1 MNHDEYRAAV
11 LDVAY
16 LAACAVNGTVPDAEW
31 VGQMDLETL
40 YQAAD
45 RHLLTGITAMAL
57 ESAGVKDAAFTQAK
71 GKAIRKVAAFDVER
85 AAVLA
90 KLEEAGIWH
99 MPLKG
104 SVMKDLY
111 PKIGMRQMAD
121 NDILYDASRTR
132 DVRAIMEGLGF
143 SADLYTGRSLHEHYF
158 KPPVCNFEMH
168 RALFEIPQGEKLTK
182 YYQNVKERL
191 ILDEGSISSYHF
203 SNEDC
208 YIYMLAH
215 EFKHYSRSG
224 TGLRS
229 ILDIYVYLKKRG
241 ATLDWSYIAGELDK
255 LGIADFEA
263 ENRSLACHL
272 FDGEELTAQ
281 DQEVLNYLFSSGT
294 YGNTR
299 NWVLNQMDQYGRGF
313 TGKVKYV
320 FHRLFLPMDVVRA
333 AYPLFARI
341 PVLLPFLPFYRA
353 IRGLKT
359 GRSRILTEL
368 KILKDHK

>member
-1 MNHDEYRAAV
+1 MNHDEYRAAI
-11 LDVAY
+11 LDVVY
-16 LAACAVNGTVPDAEW
+16 LAACAVNGTVPDVER
-31 VGQMDLETL
+31 VRQMDLETL

-90 KLEEAGIWH
+90 KLEEAGIWY

-104 SVMKDLY
+104 SILKDLY

-121 NDILYDASRTR
+121 NDILYDAERSE

-143 SADLYTGRSLHEHYF
+143 STDEYFGRGVRDHYN

-168 RALFEIPQGEKLTK
+168 HALFAATPNENLAE
-182 YYQNVKERL
+182 YYQNVKSRL
-191 ILDEGSISSYHF
+191 ILNEDSSYGYHF
-203 SNEDC
+203 TDEDF

-215 EFKHYSRSG
+215 EYKHYFYSG

-229 ILDIYVYLKKRG
+229 VLDTYVYLKAKG
-241 ATLDWSYIAGELDK
+241 NLLDWSYIAGELDK
-255 LGIADFEA
+255 LGISDFEA
-263 ENRSLACHL
+263 QNREFTMNL
-272 FDGEELTAQ
+272 FNGEELTAQ
-281 DQEVLNYLFSSGT
+281 DQTMLEYIFSSGAYGT
-294 YGNTR
+294 VQNRIQNKIDKYGN
-299 NWVLNQMDQYGRGF
+299 GF
-313 TGKVKYV
+313 AGQVKYA

-333 AYPLFARI
+333 VFPVFAKY
-341 PVLLPFLPFYRA
+341 PVLLPFLPIYRVLN
-353 IRGLKT
+353 GLIK
-359 GRSRILTEL
+359 RRKKVLSEL
-368 KILKDHK
+368 KILIKHK